1 MPGDQAAAPPASKR
15 KLSRKA
21 HLKELAKQR
30 RERHDDPEYQPGLE
44 VEDVVEGGDQDEDE
58 PVEQPGEAS
67 KRARAAYNQRRQRL
81 RGLGSEAQFTANWLA
96 SAPENQQH
104 FIDKAIAELALEV
117 SRAAIAAAVR
127 AVQDELQR
135 ELQAQAAAREAERR
149 QQKREHARVATPEE
163 RSLRARVDVGT
174 SPTSAAKSTQPRA
187 GEERARMT
195 DSAKASLAR
204 IFKQKHLR
212 RDDVIGGDTLSRGEW
227 ESVRRDPK
235 ELQRLY
241 ALHTYVLARDNG
253 LDWLA

>member
-1 MPGDQAAAPPASKR
+1 M
-15 KLSRKA
+15 L
-21 HLKELAKQR
+21 
-30 RERHDDPEYQPGLE
+30 
-44 VEDVVEGGDQDEDE
+44 

-81 RGLGSEAQFTANWLA
+81 RGLSSEAQFTANWLA

-104 FIDKAIAELALEV
+104 FIDKANAELALEV

-135 ELQAQAAAREAERR
+135 ELKAQAAAREAERR

-163 RSLRARVDVGT
+163 RSLRARIDVGT
-174 SPTSAAKSTQPRA
+174 SSASSAKSTQPRA

-195 DSAKASLAR
+195 DSMKASLAR

-212 RDDVIGGDTLSRGEW
+212 REDVIGGDKLSRSEW

-241 ALHTYVLARDNG
+241 ALHIYVLARNDG
-253 LDWLA
+253 LDWLSMNVFCTVYNMACIIIHTKNTCHGYSIAAAGFSLHSITVRGGRQ